1 MGIVQ
6 LVEQRIVASK
16 VESSSLSIYQM
27 NIFKLLNF
35 YNFFQI
41 KIENIKLEISFNFLL
56 KINFLFNYFFINELI
71 WQEGLLIDFLQKKII
86 DNWIKKFLIYSSY
99 LFNECLVFET
109 IIKFYLN
116 SIIKL
121 FSKFFIFEFNNV
133 SGIFFITLLFFFI
146 FFYFFLFFFIFLI
159 MF

>member
-116 SIIKL
+116 
-121 FSKFFIFEFNNV
+121 
-133 SGIFFITLLFFFI
+133 
-146 FFYFFLFFFIFLI
+146 
-159 MF
+159 